1 MMQIW
6 MLPDI
11 KSKMSGTFPRSRKER
26 RYVTLQDGRNIAGH
40 SFVLLVLCYQK
51 EELHKE
57 SMLHTFGRVLAS
69 SRIQDLLEPFEV
81 EEIDTAA
88 SAILQRD

>member
-1 MMQIW
+1 
-6 MLPDI
+6 
-11 KSKMSGTFPRSRKER
+11 
-26 RYVTLQDGRNIAGH
+26 
-40 SFVLLVLCYQK
+40 VLCYQK